1 MPEYSLF
8 LRNKIWWLRF
18 YVNGRKFRKTTKETN
33 ERRAHKKAG
42 IIIEN
47 EITRLSGRQEVNF
60 GQLCARYYTHVKL
73 HKRSWADDA
82 QMLKVFLLFFQKE
95 TLLQDI
101 NLAKIEDFVS
111 WVLERRVGNVR
122 TISKARVNRYLAV
135 LKHMFYLAIDWEIY
149 FKVNPVRKFRFFV
162 ETPRER
168 FYSKDEI
175 ARLWK
180 AALEERNEGHT
191 VVQKIFYMMLVV
203 ALLTGLR
210 LGEIIDLKWSDF
222 REGFILVRHTK
233 NSKKRFV
240 PVRPEVWQLLN
251 GLAKNSEYVFE
262 LPTRNSQCI
271 RKVWRTVKDKA
282 GIETSARFHDCR
294 HTCATQLLQSG
305 CDLRTLQQILGHSSL
320 KMVEAYTH
328 TTDELKMKAVMAI
341 DLPVLAA
348 ENKSNVVR

>member
-1 MPEYSLF
+1 MPDYSLYS
-8 LRNKIWWLRF
+8 RNEIWWIRF
-18 YVNGRKFRKTTKETN
+18 YINGKESTNHQGNSQRK
-33 ERRAHKKAG
+33 AHKKAPG
-42 IIIEN
+42 IIER
-47 EITRLSGRQEVNF
+47 EIARLSGLQAVNF
-60 GQLCARYYTHVKL
+60 GHLCVRYFNHAKL

-82 QMLKVFLLFFQKE
+82 QMLKVFLAFFKKE

-101 NLAKIEDFVS
+101 NLAMIEDFVS
-111 WVLERRVGNVR
+111 WLLERRVGNVR
-122 TISKARVNRYLAV
+122 PISKARANRYLAV
-135 LKHMFYLAIDWEIY
+135 LKHMFYLAIDWEI
-149 FKVNPVRKFRFFV
+149 FVKANPVRKFRFFV

-175 ARLWK
+175 ARLWN
-180 AALEERNEGHT
+180 AALEESKEGHT
-191 VVQKIFYMMLVV
+191 VVQKNFFLMLVV

-222 REGFILVRHTK
+222 REDFILVRHTK
-233 NSKKRFV
+233 NAKKRFV
-240 PVRPEVWQLLN
+240 PVRPEVRQQLN

-271 RKVWRTVKDKA
+271 RKVWRTVKEKA

-294 HTCATQLLQSG
+294 HTCATQLLLSG

-328 TTDELKMKAVMAI
+328 TTDELKMKAVLAI
-341 DLPVLAA
+341 DLPALTAGKQA
-348 ENKSNVVR
+348 DDVR